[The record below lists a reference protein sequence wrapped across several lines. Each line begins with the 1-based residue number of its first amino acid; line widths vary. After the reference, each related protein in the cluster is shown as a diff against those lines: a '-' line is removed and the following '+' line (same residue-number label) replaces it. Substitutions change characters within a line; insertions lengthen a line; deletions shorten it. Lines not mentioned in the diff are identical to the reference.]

1 MRCFYHTD
9 REAVGTCR
17 ACSKGL
23 CPECAVDLDVALG
36 CKGRHEVLA
45 RRLAL
50 SQARAGRAASLL
62 PTFIIGLGAI
72 FIAWGLL
79 SRPLSIFT
87 IILGV
92 GFAALGLLLLR
103 RGEDSGRG

>member
-23 CPECAVDLDVALG
+23 CPECTVDLDVALG
-36 CKGRHEVLA
+36 CKGRHEILA

-50 SQARAGRAASLL
+50 SQARAGRATSIL
-62 PTFIIGLGAI
+62 PVFVIVLGAV
-72 FIAWGLL
+72 FIVWGLL
-79 SRPLSIFT
+79 SQPLSIFT
-87 IILGV
+87 SILGV

-103 RGEDSGRG
+103 RGAESRG

>member
-36 CKGRHEVLA
+36 CKGRHEGAA

-50 SQARAGRAASLL
+50 SQARASRLASIL
-62 PTFIIGLGAI
+62 PVFLIGLGAVWG
-72 FIAWGLL
+72 AWGLL
-79 SRPLSIFT
+79 SRPLSIFM
-87 IILGV
+87 IITGV
-92 GFAALGLLLLR
+92 GFAVFGLLFLKR
-103 RGEDSGRG
+103 DAASTK